1 MSDGRWPKYAFK
13 DMWNRTHVGVGL
25 RWQAVE
31 REDVHQVV
39 ELAVYVTA
47 DGELGLWRYV
57 DGDHGRLGLK
67 VGHDVQEY
75 PKGVLSMELLLPLER
90 LHELDHEL
98 GRDVLVVLEPRA
110 LVARLNT
117 LQKTKSAKTRSDL

>member
-1 MSDGRWPKYAFK
+1 
-13 DMWNRTHVGVGL
+13 
-25 RWQAVE
+25 
-31 REDVHQVV
+31 
-39 ELAVYVTA
+39 
-47 DGELGLWRYV
+47 
-57 DGDHGRLGLK
+57 
-67 VGHDVQEY
+67 
-75 PKGVLSMELLLPLER
+75 MELLLPLER